1 MKVKKFLI
9 VFNLFLIFT
18 GIFIE
23 PSMSILQNYK
33 SLIMGSDAL
42 ISDYFI
48 KGSIGSAFLNAGLV
62 GMISIV
68 LMVVSSHKFNVM
80 SLSSVMLM
88 SGFAFFG
95 KNIVNIWPIIFGVYL
110 YTLYQKKDFGENI
123 PIALFATS
131 FSPIVSEF
139 LFVYSGNLIFRI
151 ALALAL
157 GISIGFVIVF
167 FSNHIYKIHKG
178 YNLYN
183 VGFAIGLLSTLYVSL
198 MKSYGYVFESE
209 LLWDYHFNLWMYG
222 YFSIIFLMM
231 VIIGLKEGSFK
242 SYKELLKSSGYR
254 ADYLSDYG
262 FSTVILNMGVNGLFT
277 LAFLYMIKVPLN
289 GPVIGGLL
297 TILGFSGNGKHIR
310 NMLPIFVGVY
320 LGSVTKVWSIQDP
333 SIVLS
338 ALFGTGLAP
347 LAGSFGFLAGAVASY
362 LNSSVVLNTGFL
374 HGGLN
379 LYNTGFAI
387 GIVCALIVPLY
398 EAISRRK
405 KALIMNDGKK
415 I

>member
-1 MKVKKFLI
+1 MKIKRFLI

-18 GIFIE
+18 GVVIE
-23 PSMSILQNYK
+23 PSLSIFHNYK

-62 GMISIV
+62 GILSLV
-68 LMVVSSHKFNVM
+68 LMILASHKFNVM

-95 KNIVNIWPIIFGVYL
+95 KNIVNIWPIILGVYL

-151 ALALAL
+151 ALAWGL

-167 FSNHIYKIHKG
+167 FSNHIYRIHKG

-198 MKSYGYVFESE
+198 MKSYGYVIQSE
-209 LLWDYHFNLWMYG
+209 LLWDYEFNLWLYG
-222 YFSIIFLMM
+222 YFAIIFCMM
-231 VIIGLKEGSFK
+231 VIVGLKEGSFTNYI
-242 SYKELLKSSGYR
+242 SLVKSSGYR
-254 ADYLSDYG
+254 SDYLSDYG
-262 FSTVILNMGVNGLFT
+262 FATVMLNMGVNGLFT
-277 LAFLYMIKVPLN
+277 LAFLYIIKVPLN

-297 TILGFSGNGKHIR
+297 TILGFSGNGKHVR
-310 NMLPIFVGVY
+310 NMFPIFVGVY

-347 LAGSFGFLAGAVASY
+347 LAGSFGFFAGVIASY

-405 KALIMNDGKK
+405 NAIIMSRSE
-415 I
+415 